1 MKGGFSLLRRRKFIL
16 HTLIVLYLGICEID
30 NGWLSFS
37 VRSKKPNSLK
47 EKYCY
52 LHAAYSLFPL
62 PFKQPIPKYSS
73 KQAFQEPCLA
83 NLLPISQGCII
94 KSEIFACKILTLYL
108 CALLQDQVSISFFH
122 LFYKTHTKLLS
133 NLINNA
139 KNFICSTKLLKI
151 LRYFYVVSFTTL

>member
-1 MKGGFSLLRRRKFIL
+1 MLS
-16 HTLIVLYLGICEID
+16 LGICEID

-47 EKYCY
+47 EKYYY
-52 LHAAYSLFPL
+52 LHAAYSLFAL
-62 PFKQPIPKYSS
+62 PFKQPIQKYSS

-94 KSEIFACKILTLYL
+94 KSEIFARKILTLYFR
-108 CALLQDQVSISFFH
+108 ALLQDQVNISFFH
-122 LFYKTHTKLLS
+122 LFYKTHTKLPS

-139 KNFICSTKLLKI
+139 RNFMCSTKLLKI
-151 LRYFYVVSFTTL
+151 LWYFYVVPFTTL

>member
-1 MKGGFSLLRRRKFIL
+1 MLS
-16 HTLIVLYLGICEID
+16 LGICEID

-94 KSEIFACKILTLYL
+94 KSEIFAFKILTLYL

-122 LFYKTHTKLLS
+122 LCVQLNY
-133 NLINNA
+133 
-139 KNFICSTKLLKI
+139 
-151 LRYFYVVSFTTL
+151 LRSFDIFMLCHSPPFKEQFVAWLVFK